1 LNNNKGFL
9 NDYAQWN
16 IANGFPQGKLY
27 FPMPE
32 KYRLLNIIWQID
44 QPDTKLIAKTEGK
57 KIEMH
62 IDEKEFLREVTER
75 VREAVGEIKK
85 SKKMLASKIFLL
97 SLRRLVV
104 SILLFRGRGFKKF
117 FFQSKCLIEKDLSK

>member
-1 LNNNKGFL
+1 
-9 NDYAQWN
+9 
-16 IANGFPQGKLY
+16 
-27 FPMPE
+27 MPE

-75 VREAVGEIKK
+75 VREAVGE
-85 SKKMLASKIFLL
+85 
-97 SLRRLVV
+97 RYN
-104 SILLFRGRGFKKF
+104 
-117 FFQSKCLIEKDLSK
+117 